1 MSEQEYN
8 IIRKKKLSDIPT
20 LPAHLV
26 IKWLSTQ
33 PEFIG
38 VAIAKCCYQ
47 QIAGAAA

>member
-1 MSEQEYN
+1 MSEHEYN
-8 IIRKKKLSDIPT
+8 IIRSKKLTDIPN

-38 VAIAKCCYQ
+38 EAIAKCCYQ
-47 QIAGAAA
+47 QIAGASL